1 MRTKLLS
8 GILLTAIF
16 SINVTYGTKPFIADI
31 EKPIVIRTSFA
42 ANYLWHLM
50 AVAQISYTSE
60 YATDYMH
67 TVQPDDLEFL
77 QEHATYIAFRDGNTG
92 PFTWL
97 LIFLP
102 SYLELTDKAAFEE
115 YFSLVTQGLAT
126 LNFSALKQRYQ
137 QANWQDPFVEIA
149 SGIFYVSE
157 EYKERVSQVMPVFEK
172 FTKVITN
179 NLETYHTL
187 VWQKAQSSMQSTKDT
202 LSAYFSQNDII
213 GNWEK
218 KMGTSFE
225 ADRYDIILCYACKYG
240 PNANTLSYDKNVFYY
255 DYELDHTTQFISHE
269 TGTHILF
276 HEYLELYHTQEYDS
290 VDLYAA
296 YESLLMWYNH
306 KVLNTDT
313 LSYRLSQFH
322 DTYYH
327 EIYDRHYTPGVS
339 PLYLLEKALKK

>member
-8 GILLTAIF
+8 GTLLTVIF
-16 SINVTYGTKPFIADI
+16 LINVTNGTKPYITEI
-31 EKPIVIRTSFA
+31 EKPVVIRTSFA

-50 AVAQISYTSE
+50 AVAQISYSSE
-60 YATDYMH
+60 YATDYIH
-67 TVQPDDLEFL
+67 TVKPDDLKFL
-77 QEHATYIAFRDGNTG
+77 QEHADYIAFRDGNTG

-115 YFSLVTQGLAT
+115 YFSLVTEGLTT

-149 SGIFYVSE
+149 SGIFYLSE
-157 EYKERVSQVMPVFEK
+157 EYKEQVSQIMPVFEK

-179 NLETYHTL
+179 NLDTYHTL
-187 VWQKAQSSMQSTKDT
+187 VWEKAQSSMQSKKDI
-202 LSAYFSQNDII
+202 LSAYFSKNDII
-213 GNWEK
+213 GKWEK
-218 KMGTSFE
+218 KMGIPFE

-240 PNANTLSYDKNVFYY
+240 PNANTLSYYKNVFYY
-255 DYELDHTTQFISHE
+255 GYDLDHTIQFISHE

-276 HEYLELYHTQEYDS
+276 QAYLELYHTQEYDPGE
-290 VDLYAA
+290 LYAA
-296 YESLLMWYNH
+296 YESLLMWYNQ

-313 LSYRLSQFH
+313 LSYGLPQFH
-322 DTYYH
+322 DSYYH
-327 EIYDRHYTPGVS
+327 EIYDSHYTPGVS
-339 PLYLLEKALKK
+339 PLYLLGKALKK